1 MATESKSPAQIVT
14 ELRGMLVDY
23 AKQQTVDPVKALGRY
38 LAYGIAG
45 SLVLAIASV
54 LLVLA
59 VLRVLQTETGTAL
72 TGNWS
77 WVPYLATLAIVAAVI
92 GVLGMVINRTRK
104 ANMPGA
110 GTQEP

>member
-23 AKQQTVDPVKALGRY
+23 AKQETVNPLKALGRY
-38 LAYGIAG
+38 LAFGVAG
-45 SLVLAIASV
+45 SLLLAIASV

-59 VLRVLQTETGTAL
+59 VLRALQTETGTAL

-77 WVPYLATLAIVAAVI
+77 WVPYLATMVIVAVVI
-92 GVLGMVINRTRK
+92 AALAMVVNRTRK

-110 GTQEP
+110 GTEEP